1 MNIKIYYQIS
11 EIERNIYEFF
21 IQHNYDGELRFAYHC
36 FAKSF
41 RDKDRPW
48 GDEWASFYKKEKYLK
63 TRVLENLFLKENG
76 YEWDG
81 GWTYDDCSEWHD
93 KFYDLDKEYNPIFHK
108 TLDGH
113 PFLARQSGG
122 YMPKPRLSE
131 EELLGRLKI
140 ELTKALDTATI
151 SL

>member
-11 EIERNIYEFF
+11 EIERDIYEFF
-21 IQHNYDGELRFAYHC
+21 IQHNYDGELRFAYYRYT
-36 FAKSF
+36 KSF

-48 GDEWASFYKKEKYLK
+48 GDEWNSFYKKEKYLK
-63 TRVLENLFLKENG
+63 TRALENLFLQENG
-76 YEWDG
+76 YEWNG
-81 GWTYDDCSEWHD
+81 DCSGWHD
-93 KFYDLDKEYNPIFHK
+93 KFYELDKEYNPIFHK

-113 PFLARQSGG
+113 PFLSGQSGG
-122 YMPKPRLSE
+122 HMPKPRLSE
-131 EELLGRLKI
+131 EELLIRLKI